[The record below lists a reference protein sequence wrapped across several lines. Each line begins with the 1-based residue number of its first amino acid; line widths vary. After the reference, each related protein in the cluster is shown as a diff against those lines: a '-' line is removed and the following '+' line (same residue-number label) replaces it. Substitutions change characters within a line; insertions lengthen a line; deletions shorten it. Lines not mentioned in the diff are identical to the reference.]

1 MNKEEIRT
9 ILEGMLEDVI
19 GLEVE
24 DVDELEE
31 IAIIN
36 ETTIAGYPTYVV
48 DVPIKSFLGNYV
60 NLSIR
65 YVVIKAMEDIRISGN
80 CFTVAEMLGNT
91 VPILDFLDSISS
103 LDVDAGTHMY
113 KEMFPECLPENNPG
127 DIGERFMSAFL
138 GVMSPSALMYLGKN
152 PYNEEKIETILRRL
166 SEKQA
171 NSLVF
176 LATETYLEK
185 ENIEATYPL
194 VLDYIEQ
201 FDNMFLVIRSDAFD
215 DQDTEEKMLQ
225 MVNKRGL
232 NSGMF
237 EQGFYFGYKVD
248 DSLGK

>member
-1 MNKEEIRT
+1 MDKEAVRT

-31 IAIIN
+31 TAIIN
-36 ETTIAGYPTYVV
+36 ETAIDGCPTYVV
-48 DVPIKSFLGNYV
+48 DVPLKSYLGSYV

-65 YVVIKAMEDIRISGN
+65 YVVIRAMEDIRISGH

-91 VPILDFLDSISS
+91 VPILDFLDGISS
-103 LDVDAGTHMY
+103 LDVDAGTYMY
-113 KEMFPECLPENNPG
+113 KEMFPECLPENDPG
-127 DIGERFMSAFL
+127 DIGEQFMSAFL
-138 GVMSPSALMYLGKN
+138 GAMSPSALMYLGKN
-152 PYNEEKIETILRRL
+152 PYNEEKIESILRGL

-171 NSLVF
+171 TSLVF

-194 VLDYIEQ
+194 VLDYMDQ
-201 FDNMFLVIRSDAFD
+201 FDNMFLAIRSDAFD
-215 DQDTEEKMLQ
+215 DRDTEEKMLQ

-232 NSGMF
+232 NSDMF

-248 DSLGK
+248 DLLGK